1 MRLQTLLPLAAGLL
15 SLTAAWLFSS
25 RTPREVRREAGLDV
39 VLITIDTLRADA
51 LGVYGNARAR
61 TPWIDRLAA
70 RGVRFEQAHAHNV
83 VTLPSHANIL
93 SGRYPFQ
100 HGVRDNAGFRFPADS
115 ATLATRLRDR
125 GYRTGAFV
133 SAFPLD
139 SRFGLDGGFDVYDD
153 SFADGRAAADFL
165 LPERPA
171 NATIAAAGEW
181 MRQGDGRPTFTW
193 IHLYDPHAPYQPPQP
208 FASEFPRDPYHGEVA
223 ATDAALG
230 DLLRPLLDAGRQGR
244 TLVVLTSDHGESLGE
259 HGEVTHGLFAYEA
272 TLRVPLVLY
281 APRLFAPAVVAEPV
295 RHVDVVPTVLDALT
309 LPVPDDL
316 PGRSLLAAAAG
327 EWVAPAPSYFEALS
341 AMLGR
346 GWAPLHGVMRGSDK
360 LIDLPL
366 PEMYDLAKD
375 PGEHESV
382 IARAP
387 ARREDLTA
395 LLARLRREDQG
406 PVRGEESAETRQQLA
421 ALGYA
426 AASAAPIK
434 KHYTEQDDPK
444 RLVGLDRLMQEVIA
458 RHRAGD
464 LAGAL
469 EVCEEV
475 VASRPDMTA
484 GLMQLAL
491 LHRKLG
497 HLPPAVAA
505 LRSAFEVN
513 PDDASTVVLLAS
525 YLNEAGE
532 AKEAADLL
540 APYAARPEP
549 ALDVLSARGAA
560 LTQLGRTAEAVDT
573 FRRAHDVD
581 PSNPMTSVH
590 LATVY
595 LSAGRTAEAKTSLE
609 AALARNPSLPVAHR
623 TLGLIAARDGRDE
636 EAERHLRRAIELDP
650 DELDAVLNLGL
661 ILRRHGRAAE
671 ARPLLERFVAEAP
684 QPLYAAQVR
693 WLRALLAAPV
703 RPAPARGGAA
713 PASASSGS

>member
-1 MRLQTLLPLAAGLL
+1 M
-15 SLTAAWLFSS
+15 
-25 RTPREVRREAGLDV
+25 

-51 LGVYGNARAR
+51 LGAYGNALAR
-61 TPWIDRLAA
+61 TPWIDRLASK
-70 RGVRFEQAHAHNV
+70 GVRFEQAHAHNV

-100 HGVRDNAGFRFPADS
+100 HGVRDNAGFRFPAD
-115 ATLATRLRDR
+115 APTLATRLRQR

-139 SRFGLDGGFDVYDD
+139 SRFGLDRGFDVYDD
-153 SFADGRAAADFL
+153 SFADGRAAVELL

-171 NATIAAAGEW
+171 TATIAAAREW
-181 MRQGDGRPTFTW
+181 MGKGAGRATFTW

-230 DLLRPLLDAGRQGR
+230 ALLQPLLDAGRKGR

-281 APRLFAPAVVAEPV
+281 APRLLSPAVVAEPV
-295 RHVDVVPTVLDALT
+295 RHVDIVPTVLDALA

-346 GWAPLHGVMRGSDK
+346 GWAPLHGVVRGRDK
-360 LIDLPL
+360 LIDLPV

-375 PGEHESV
+375 PGERVSV
-382 IARAP
+382 IARSP

-395 LLARLRREDQG
+395 LLARLRREDEG
-406 PVRGEESAETRQQLA
+406 PVRGDESADTRQRLA

-426 AASAAPIK
+426 TAASAPLK
-434 KHYTEQDDPK
+434 KAYTEQDDPK

-464 LAGAL
+464 LTGAL
-469 EVCEEV
+469 AVCEQV

-484 GLMQLAL
+484 GLMQMAL

-497 HLPPAVAA
+497 RIGPAIAA
-505 LRSAFEVN
+505 LRRAFEVN
-513 PDDASTVVLLAS
+513 PDDAGTVVLLAS
-525 YLNEAGE
+525 YLNEAGG

-540 APYAARPEP
+540 APYAAKAEP
-549 ALDVLSARGAA
+549 ALDVLSTRGAA
-560 LTQLGRTAEAVDT
+560 LAQQGRTREAIET
-573 FRRAHDVD
+573 FRRAQDID

-595 LSAGRTAEAKTSLE
+595 LAAGQTAEARTSLE
-609 AALARNPSLPVAHR
+609 AALVRNPSLAVAHR
-623 TLGLIAARDGRDE
+623 TLGLMAARDGRDE
-636 EAERHLRRAIELDP
+636 EAERRLRRALELDP
-650 DELDAVLNLGL
+650 SEHDALLNLGL
-661 ILRRHGRAAE
+661 ILRRHGRTAE

-684 QPLYAAQVR
+684 QPLYAAQVAR
-693 WLRALLAAPV
+693 LRALLAPPAH
-703 RPAPARGGAA
+703 PAPSRGAA
-713 PASASSGS
+713 VPASASSGG